1 MRINRLNLFQRNARS
16 NCQTVLDFDLIHSS
30 NIAVILS
37 EQVICW
43 RDRTAGTIVDR
54 QHPKFDFAP
63 FHCLKDVLKG
73 GVESDSSARE
83 ELLGSRFGVCPI
95 CSLTADF
102 LGSRKIRNGENGV
115 DFHFG

>member
-1 MRINRLNLFQRNARS
+1 MRVNCLNLFQRNARS
-16 NCQTVLDFDLIHSS
+16 NCQTVLDFDLIHSG

-37 EQVICW
+37 EQVIRW

-63 FHCLKDVLKG
+63 FYCLKDMFKS
-73 GVESDSSARE
+73 GVEGDSSARE
-83 ELLGSRFGVCPI
+83 ELLRSRLGVCTI
-95 CSLTADF
+95 RSLKADF

>member
-1 MRINRLNLFQRNARS
+1 M
-16 NCQTVLDFDLIHSS
+16 LDFDLIHSG

-37 EQVICW
+37 EQVIRW

-63 FHCLKDVLKG
+63 FYCLKDMFKS
-73 GVESDSSARE
+73 GVESDSSVGK
-83 ELLGSRFGVCPI
+83 ELLRSRFGVCTI
-95 CSLTADF
+95 RSLTADF